1 MTRQNA
7 VRVMIST
14 THDPFFNL
22 ATENWIF
29 RDLDPRQKVLFL
41 WRNEDTVV
49 IGRFQNPWVECHTQ
63 KMQEDKV
70 HLARRQSGGGAVF
83 HDLGN
88 TNFTFLSSKQ
98 DFDKSVNNQIIIE
111 SLKSFGI
118 VAQASGRND
127 ITVQNDDPL
136 GPKKISGSAFK
147 ETKDRAFHHGTLLIN
162 ANLSRLGNYLNPDK
176 KKLEGK
182 GITSVK
188 ARVANLKDLCPSI
201 THEDLSARIIQQFFT
216 VHGAESPIEY
226 LDVDYLKKQNSLNR
240 YYEELKDW
248 NWRFGETPNFTHHL
262 EERFAWGG
270 MDVHIDCSKG
280 IVRDLKIYSDTLHP
294 ELVEGLT
301 LFLRNSVY
309 SPEGIQLAVS
319 KASQEFPMVADYL
332 SEFGKWLASRVH

>member
-1 MTRQNA
+1 MKQQQI

-98 DFDKSVNNQIIIE
+98 DFDKAVNNRIIIE
-111 SLKSFGI
+111 SLKYFDI
-118 VAQASGRND
+118 HAQASGRND
-127 ITVQNDDPL
+127 IVIEDHE

-188 ARVANLKDLCPSI
+188 SRVTNLKDVCPTI
-201 THEDLSARIIQQFFT
+201 NHEDLSAQIIKQFFA
-216 VHGAESPIEY
+216 VHGAEAPIEY
-226 LDVDYLKKQNSLNR
+226 LDVAYLKKQNSLNC

-248 NWRFGETPNFTHHL
+248 NWRFGETPKFTHHL
-262 EERFAWGG
+262 EERFSWGG
-270 MDVHIDCSKG
+270 MDVHIDCEKG
-280 IVRDLKIYSDTLHP
+280 IIREIKIYSDTLHP
-294 ELVEGLT
+294 ELVEGLNQ
-301 LFLRNSVY
+301 FLRNSVY
-309 SPEGIQLAVS
+309 SPEGIQIAIH
-319 KASQEFPMVADYL
+319 KASQELPMIADYL
-332 SEFGKWLASRVH
+332 NEFGIWLASQVH